1 MVVGTTKVGKNGLNL
16 RGEPKL
22 CFSCSS
28 PDHILPCPN
37 NIDVQATAMQKLR
50 DNPDY
55 AKRIFKEFV
64 VQMEDS
70 ITNEQSQ
77 QECIVIDDDSGDD
90 DDGTMASDEKEATA
104 FYIEHANEHNSLG
117 QVAMDATDIY
127 SDRMNA
133 LLDGNISN
141 EDF

>member
-1 MVVGTTKVGKNGLNL
+1 MIVGTAKVGKNGLNL

-37 NIDVQATAMQKLR
+37 STDLQTTVMQKLR
-50 DNPDY
+50 DNLDD

-64 VQMEDS
+64 VQVEDG
-70 ITNEQSQ
+70 IVNEQSQ
-77 QECIVIDDDSGDD
+77 QECIVIDDDSDDD
-90 DDGTMASDEKEATA
+90 DDGTTARGEKEATA
-104 FYIEHANEHNSLG
+104 FYIEHANDHSSLE

-133 LLDGNISN
+133 LLDGNISV